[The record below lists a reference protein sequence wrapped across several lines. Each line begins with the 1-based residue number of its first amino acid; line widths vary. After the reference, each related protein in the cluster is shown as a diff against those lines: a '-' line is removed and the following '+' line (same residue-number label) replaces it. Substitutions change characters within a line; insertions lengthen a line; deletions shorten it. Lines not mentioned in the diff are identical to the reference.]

1 MNTTNL
7 LSLRF
12 FIKHDKV
19 KNGCAPIY
27 VRICVEGKPA
37 DVSLKRSIDISNWNA
52 KKGQAQGL
60 RDETKP
66 INAHLERIRTEI
78 SNAYADLK
86 FQKKPITAEAV
97 KNLWCGITPEDH
109 TLLGLI
115 DYHNTHLKDML
126 EWGTMKNYMTT
137 QKYIQRFLKQV
148 KKTSDIFL
156 SQLSYSFLVDFEIF
170 LKGLKPVDHHKPCG
184 HNTVLKHIERLRKM
198 INLAVKNEWMLR
210 NPFSRFQPRFIRN
223 DREFLSQEDLTA
235 IEAKEFKILRLQWAK
250 DLFVFS
256 CYTGLSY
263 CDLMTLTKENIS
275 IGIDGEYWIM
285 TSRRKTNQPVRVP
298 LLPKALEL
306 IEKYKGHWKAIATG
320 TVFPKLTNQKLNA
333 YLKEIADFCGITKN
347 LTFHVARHTFA
358 TTVTLTNGV
367 PMETVSKMLGH
378 TNIRTTQIYAKVIE
392 KKVGEDMRG
401 LRKKLSG
408 EITDG
413 TSFQIGK
420 AQN

>member
-7 LSLRF
+7 LSVRF

-27 VRICVEGKPA
+27 VRISVEGKPA
-37 DVSLKRSIDISNWNA
+37 DVSLKRNIEISNWNA

-66 INAHLERIRTEI
+66 INSHLVRIRTEI

-86 FQKKPITAEAV
+86 FQKKQITAEAV
-97 KNLWCGITPEDH
+97 KNLWCGIAQEDH
-109 TLLGLI
+109 TLLGLV

-148 KKTSDIFL
+148 KKTSDVFL

-170 LKGLKPVDHHKPCG
+170 LKSLKPEGHHKPCG

-210 NPFSRFQPRFIRN
+210 NPFARFQPRFIRN

-306 IEKYKGHWKAIATG
+306 IEKYKGHWKAIASG

-392 KKVGEDMRG
+392 KKVGEDMNG
-401 LRKKLSG
+401 LRKKLAG
-408 EITDG
+408 
-413 TSFQIGK
+413 IG
-420 AQN
+420 